1 MTLKKKPKA
10 VCLGGGTG
18 LPIVLRSLE
27 GIARRVSIVNM
38 VDDGRST
45 GLLRRRYGLPA
56 IGDLR
61 NSLVELAQEREFAQ
75 AFNFRFEYGP
85 LAPHSA
91 GNVLLAAYLILN
103 SNNVMSMVECF
114 SRVLKIDGKVVP
126 ACLEPII
133 LAAET
138 KYGKIVRGQVNV
150 SHTRGIKRVWVE
162 PAVKAAP
169 EAVDEIEKA
178 DYIIIAPGSLY
189 SSILAVLLTGEIGKK
204 VLESRAKKIWIMN
217 VANERNETFRYR
229 ARDYVAAI
237 KEHFS
242 DFYVDYLLFSK
253 PPKKFTK
260 PARLVKLD
268 MEELKAVSRNLIISD
283 FVDENEPEKHDFRK
297 LRRALKKI
305 IKAEGI
311 N

>member
-1 MTLKKKPKA
+1 VTLKRKPKVA
-10 VCLGGGTG
+10 CLGGGTG
-18 LPIVLRSLE
+18 LPVVLRSLE
-27 GIARRVSIVNM
+27 GIAQRVSIVNM

-61 NSLVELAQEREFAQ
+61 NSLVELARERELAQ

-91 GNVLLAAYLILN
+91 GNILLAAYLIQN
-103 SNNVMSMVECF
+103 NNNVMSMVDCF
-114 SRVLKIDGKVVP
+114 SRVLKTDGRVIP
-126 ACLEPII
+126 ACQEPII
-133 LAAET
+133 LVGET
-138 KYGKIVRGQVNV
+138 KNGRKVRGQVNV
-150 SHTRGIKRVWVE
+150 SHTRGIKRVWIE
-162 PAVKAAP
+162 PAVKATP
-169 EAVDEIEKA
+169 EAIEAIEEA

-189 SSILAVLLTGEIGKK
+189 SSILAVLLTGEIGKR
-204 VLESRAKKIWIMN
+204 VLESKAKKIWIMN

-237 KEHFS
+237 RGHFS

-260 PARLVKLD
+260 LVRLVKLD
-268 MEELKAVSRNLIISD
+268 IEELKTVSRKLIISD
-283 FVDENEPEKHDFRK
+283 FVNEDEPEKHDDKK
-297 LRRALKKI
+297 LRQALKKI
-305 IKAEGI
+305 FRLEGI
-311 N
+311 S